1 MLRQNE
7 FTFVNSCLSY
17 PQNPLSGQQPA
28 NERAGGRLQRL
39 NRLAAHT
46 PPPVCVARRGKTMC
60 VSRHICDMGAR

>member
-17 PQNPLSGQQPA
+17 SQNPSSGRQPA

-39 NRLAAHT
+39 NQLAVHS
-46 PPPVCVARRGKTMC
+46 PPPVCVARRGETMC
-60 VSRHICDMGAR
+60 VYRHICDMGAK